1 MSASSSATAG
11 DRTMQTRYLENRW
24 DKKYAATLTEA
35 ELLRYRS
42 NLLGSDLRITNY
54 GGGNTSSKL
63 TQPDPLDGTPKQVL
77 WVKGSGGDLGT
88 IATTGFATLYLDKL
102 YELTNIYRG
111 VDHED
116 DMVALYPI
124 CTFGQNTVAASIDT
138 PLHAFLP
145 ALHVD
150 HLHPDWGI
158 ALAAA
163 ANGEQRMEEFNH
175 RFGHHLI
182 WVPWQ
187 RPGFE
192 LGLMLKRAVEANPQC
207 DGIVLGGH
215 GLFSWGETSESCYLN
230 TIELIDHLGQFV
242 QEHVDALGDKIFG
255 GELYPAREDRAAI
268 AIDLLPFLRGRLSSA
283 PRVIGNYSALPEVL
297 RFVNSRKAEK
307 LAWLGTS
314 CPDHFIRTK
323 VRPMYVAWNPA
334 KGIAEFRAVFDKEL
348 EQYRRDYVAYYQA
361 HALPDSPAMRSANP
375 AVVLIPGIGMFS
387 FAKSRAE
394 ARITCELYVNA
405 IHVMEGASALAGPNA
420 ATKNDKVEYPQ
431 AGPAAPSSAFQC
443 YSNYVALPTIEAFRI
458 EYWAMEEAKIRRQPP
473 EKPLS
478 RRVALIVGGGS
489 GIGREAALLAAA
501 DGATVAVADRNLP
514 AAEAV
519 AAELRKRYGRDAAHA
534 IEIDITQENSIQA
547 ALRLVLSLC
556 GGLDLLINTAALFP
570 ASADNTISPTQWG
583 KTLEINVTANYFL
596 AEQAALIFR
605 EQGLDASIVL
615 TSSANAVVAKRGSE
629 AYDVSK
635 AAVSHLV
642 RELAVSLA
650 PLVRVNAISPAT
662 VIRGSTMFPR
672 ERVIASLTKYSIAF
686 DPASSD
692 EDLRSLLAEF
702 YAQRTLTHQPID
714 PVDCARA
721 ILFLA
726 GPEARCTTGHIIPVD
741 GGLTEA
747 FLR

>member
-1 MSASSSATAG
+1 MPN
-11 DRTMQTRYLENRW
+11 RYLENRW
-24 DKKYAATLTEA
+24 DKKLATTLTEP

-54 GGGNTSSKL
+54 GGGNTSAKV
-63 TQPDPLDGTPKQVL
+63 TQPDPLNGKPTEVL

-88 IATTGFATLYLDKL
+88 ISIDGFATLYFDKFCDL
-102 YELTNIYRG
+102 AGIYRD
-111 VDHED
+111 VEHED
-116 DMVALYPI
+116 DMVPFYPL
-124 CTFGQNTVAASIDT
+124 CAFGQNTVAASIDT

-145 ALHVD
+145 ARHID

-163 ANGEQRMEEFNH
+163 ANGQERMQEFNR
-175 RFGHHLI
+175 RFKHQLV
-182 WVPWQ
+182 WLPWQ

-192 LGLMLKRAVEANPQC
+192 LGLMLKRAVEANPNC

-230 TIELIDHLGQFV
+230 TIELIDELGQFV
-242 QEHVDALGDKIFG
+242 QEHVEAAGNKLFG
-255 GELYPAREDRAAI
+255 GPLCSSHPNHETI
-268 AIDLLPFLRGRLSSA
+268 AVDLLPFLRGRLSN
-283 PRVIGNYSALPEVL
+283 PLRVIGNYSELPEVL
-297 RFVNSRKAEK
+297 RFVNAKEAET
-307 LAWLGTS
+307 LAGLGTS

-323 VRPMYVAWNPA
+323 VRPLFVPWNPSQEVSQLHTA
-334 KGIAEFRAVFDKEL
+334 FDGAL
-348 EQYRRDYVAYYQA
+348 EKYRQDYAQYYQS
-361 HALPDSPAMRSANP
+361 HALPDSPAMRAANP
-375 AVVLIPGIGMFS
+375 AIVLIPGIGMFS

-394 ARITCELYVNA
+394 ARLASEFYVNA
-405 IHVMEGASALAGPNA
+405 IHVMEGASALADANA
-420 ATKNDKVEYPQ
+420 KKKKPAEYPQ
-431 AGPAAPSSAFQC
+431 AGPAAPSSAFES
-443 YSNYVALPTIEAFRI
+443 YSNYVALPVGEAFRI
-458 EYWAMEEAKIRRQPP
+458 EYWALEEAKLRRQPP

-478 RRVALIVGGGS
+478 RRVAMIVGGGS
-489 GIGREAALLAAA
+489 GIGREAALLAGAS
-501 DGATVAVADRNLP
+501 GATVAVADRNVP

-519 AAELRKRYGRDAAHA
+519 VADLRKRHGRDAAHA
-534 IEIDITQENSIQA
+534 IEIDITQEDSIRI
-547 ALRLVLSLC
+547 ALRSVIAHC

-570 ASADNTISPTQWG
+570 ASADNTTSQTQWG
-583 KTLEINVTANYFL
+583 KTLEINVTANFFL
-596 AEQAALIFR
+596 AEQAARIFR
-605 EQGLDASIVL
+605 EQGMDASIVL

-650 PLVRVNAISPAT
+650 PLVRVNGISPAT

-672 ERVIASLTKYSIAF
+672 ERVMASLKKYNISF
-686 DPASSD
+686 DFLASDD
-692 EDLRSLLAEF
+692 ELRNLLAQF

-714 PVDCARA
+714 PVDCARVA
-721 ILFLA
+721 LFLA
-726 GPEARCTTGHIIPVD
+726 GPEARCTTGHIVPVD

>member
-1 MSASSSATAG
+1 MPN
-11 DRTMQTRYLENRW
+11 RYLENRW
-24 DKKYAATLTEA
+24 DKKIAAALNEP

-54 GGGNTSSKL
+54 GGGNTSTKVM
-63 TQPDPLDGTPKQVL
+63 QPDPLDGSPKQVL

-88 IATTGFATLYLDKL
+88 MAIGGFAALYLDKL
-102 YELTNIYRG
+102 YELVNIYRG
-111 VDHED
+111 VAHED
-116 DMVALYPI
+116 ELVALYPL
-124 CTFGQNTVAASIDT
+124 CGFGQSTVAASIDT

-145 ALHVD
+145 ARHVD

-163 ANGEQRMEEFNH
+163 ANGEQQMQEFNRRYNH
-175 RFGHHLI
+175 RLI
-182 WVPWQ
+182 WVPWM

-192 LGLMLKRAVEANPQC
+192 LGLMLKKAVESNPDC
-207 DGIVLGGH
+207 DGIVLGAH
-215 GLFSWGETSESCYLN
+215 GLFSWGETSEDCYVN
-230 TIELIDHLGQFV
+230 TIELIDQLGQFV
-242 QEHVDALGDKIFG
+242 QEHVDAQGDRIFG
-255 GELYPAREDRAAI
+255 GALYPAREDREVQAA
-268 AIDLLPFLRGRLSSA
+268 DLLPFLRGRLSA
-283 PRVIGNYSALPEVL
+283 ELRVIGNYSALPEVL
-297 RFVNSRKAEK
+297 QFVNSVEAEK

-323 VRPMYVAWNPA
+323 IRPLYVHWNPSQDA
-334 KGIAEFRAVFDKEL
+334 AQLRAAFDKDL
-348 EQYRRDYVAYYQA
+348 EQYRRDYTAYYQS
-361 HALPDSPAMRSANP
+361 HVLPDSPAMRNANP
-375 AVVLIPGIGMFS
+375 TVVLIPGLGMFS

-394 ARITCELYVNA
+394 ARITSELYVNA
-405 IHVMEGASALAGPNA
+405 IHVMEGATALA
-420 ATKNDKVEYPQ
+420 DKKASKKEPVEYPQ
-431 AGPAAPSSAFQC
+431 AGPSAPSSAFQC
-443 YSNYVALPTIEAFRI
+443 HSNYVAMPPLEAFRI

-478 RRVALIVGGGS
+478 RRIALVVGGGS
-489 GIGREAALLAAA
+489 GIGREVAFLAAA
-501 DGATVAVADRNLP
+501 NGATVAVADRNLP

-519 AAELRKRYGRDAAHA
+519 AAELRKRYGRDTANA
-534 IEIDITQENSIQA
+534 IEIDITQEGSIET
-547 ALRLVLSLC
+547 ALRSVISLC

-570 ASADNTISPTQWG
+570 ASANNTTSPTQWG

-596 AEQAALIFR
+596 AEQAARIFR
-605 EQGLDASIVL
+605 EQDLDASIVL

-642 RELAVSLA
+642 RELAVSLS
-650 PLVRVNAISPAT
+650 PRIRVNGISPAT

-672 ERVIASLTKYSIAF
+672 ERVITSLKKYSISF
-686 DPASSD
+686 DAAASDD
-692 EDLRSLLAEF
+692 ELRNLLAEF

-726 GPEARCTTGHIIPVD
+726 GPEARCTSGHIIPVD